1 MNKHVVIIKLLF
13 VIIIGLFISCNLLG
27 PKNEN
32 NPPEIISLF
41 ADTTMI
47 VQEEN
52 TSIRCEAVDP
62 NEDILHYS
70 WETTRGTISGVGPSV
85 TYIAPL
91 KTGNY
96 RITCYVD
103 DEQGGKDTAN
113 LTISVV
119 YEFKRDTI
127 ADIDENLYKAVR
139 IGDQWWM
146 AENLKVTHYNN
157 GDAISS
163 LNNNYNFDNKAGVF
177 ADVLDYANFRHK
189 YGLNYNFYA
198 IADERGLA
206 PEGWHVATDDDWR
219 ILEDFIDSMCVIY
232 NYSTT
237 VSTKLIMSIYDWDFS
252 SGIDVFEF
260 CAYPVEGF
268 EISPTSEQINWI
280 QVGYRSKFWTASEYN
295 DSTAWYRTIGG
306 YYFDRLY
313 VTKYYGMQVR
323 CVKDSD

>member
-1 MNKHVVIIKLLF
+1 M
-13 VIIIGLFISCNLLG
+13 ISCDLFDLQV
-27 PKNEN
+27 EN
-32 NPPEIISLF
+32 NIPYIYSFSAEYLRIY
-41 ADTTMI
+41 
-47 VQEEN
+47 QEN
-52 TSIRCEAVDP
+52 TTLVTCLANDQDS
-62 NEDILHYS
+62 DILSYR
-70 WETTRGTISGVGPSV
+70 WETTGGNISGVGSQV

-91 KTGNY
+91 TAGNY
-96 RITCYVD
+96 RVDCYVD
-103 DEQGGKDTAN
+103 DRHGGLDTAS
-113 LTISVV
+113 LTISVI
-119 YEFKRDTI
+119 YHFKRDTI
-127 ADIDENLYKAVR
+127 ADIDGNLYKTVR

-157 GDAISS
+157 GDAISQLS
-163 LNNNYNFDNKAGVF
+163 SNYNFDNKAGVF
-177 ADVLDYANFRHK
+177 ADVLNDANYRDK
-189 YGLNYNFYA
+189 YGLTYNFYA